1 MKLWQSLGR
10 TDQPKT
16 KNRQKTKT
24 WVCLERKKERSN
36 ERKKNKPKET
46 KVGLEWEPRRHLC
59 YCYSL
64 EGKGHPT

>member
-36 ERKKNKPKET
+36 ERKRTNLNKQK
-46 KVGLEWEPRRHLC
+46 
-59 YCYSL
+59 
-64 EGKGHPT
+64 